1 MASGE
6 VRSCGVLVFREKP
19 EQEFLLLRHPKR
31 WDLPKGRLDPG
42 ETDLQCAM
50 RELWEETGIT
60 KDDIRIDPDFRYT
73 TNYSLIANGAAKTK
87 SLLIL
92 LGYLDHEVPIQVTEH
107 QGYQWFPWR
116 PPHAIQS
123 QTIDPL
129 LAELAR
135 FFQQLR

>member
-1 MASGE
+1 MTSDE
-6 VRSCGVLVFREKP
+6 VRSCGVLVLREKP
-19 EQEFLLLRHPKR
+19 QREFLLLRHSKR

-42 ETDLQCAM
+42 EADMECAL

-73 TNYSLIANGAAKTK
+73 TNYAVINNGSTRMK

-92 LGYLDHEVPIQVTEH
+92 LGYLTRDTPIVVTEH
-107 QGYQWFPWR
+107 QGFQWFPWH
-116 PPHAIQS
+116 PPHRIQP

-129 LAELAR
+129 LSELAR
-135 FFQQLR
+135 FFEQLR